1 MKNKNIIDRIGDF
14 LGNSI
19 SNNSQEATNVSI
31 EGMDLFRKVAYQK
44 HNVGFEQVKGNLF
57 EYIEAAK
64 FNVDAAQK
72 GKNIKAVVTDAVGR
86 PHDPADIEIKE
97 RNKVLSQVQAKF
109 STSKSAA
116 ADSVNMQRNSKY
128 KGMDRLIR
136 KDNNYIDEATGKKTT
151 LLKKTKELAEKKA
164 KIKGGIF
171 QKEYKDVSQNLTDE
185 LKYKEITSGG
195 TTLEEIKEAHK
206 NPIKYKRKFIQ
217 KQVNKEIKSTTKNMA
232 VANMISTGIMS
243 SITNMFK
250 VLDDDMELTEAIGKV
265 GGDVVKSGI
274 RGGVTGAISAT
285 IRTSAV
291 KSGNKFL
298 SDSMASTVIAGGI
311 LDGGIALYSYA
322 KGDIDE
328 HKLKDELVDTTIKSA
343 ATIYYTK
350 SICAIAGN
358 SVNPFIPMAV
368 YTAAS
373 FIVTSTRE
381 IIRNANLR
389 AEESSKL
396 KAIYEESA
404 RIAREQHEEFK
415 KYIELCESSQINML
429 NEFIDTFEYNFENS
443 LNYDIAINSITKF
456 AHQARIALQHVDFED
471 FSNVMKNKQ
480 TLRLE

>member
-72 GKNIKAVVTDAVGR
+72 EKNIKAVVTDAVGR
-86 PHDPADIEIKE
+86 PNDPADIEIKE
-97 RNKVLSQVQAKF
+97 NNKVLRQVQAKF

-128 KGMDRLIR
+128 KDMDRLIR

-195 TTLEEIKEAHK
+195 TTLEEIKEANK

-232 VANMISTGIMS
+232 VANMISTGIM
-243 SITNMFK
+243 
-250 VLDDDMELTEAIGKV
+250 
-265 GGDVVKSGI
+265 
-274 RGGVTGAISAT
+274 
-285 IRTSAV
+285 
-291 KSGNKFL
+291 
-298 SDSMASTVIAGGI
+298 
-311 LDGGIALYSYA
+311 
-322 KGDIDE
+322 
-328 HKLKDELVDTTIKSA
+328 
-343 ATIYYTK
+343 
-350 SICAIAGN
+350 
-358 SVNPFIPMAV
+358 
-368 YTAAS
+368 
-373 FIVTSTRE
+373 
-381 IIRNANLR
+381 
-389 AEESSKL
+389 
-396 KAIYEESA
+396 
-404 RIAREQHEEFK
+404 
-415 KYIELCESSQINML
+415 
-429 NEFIDTFEYNFENS
+429 
-443 LNYDIAINSITKF
+443 
-456 AHQARIALQHVDFED
+456 
-471 FSNVMKNKQ
+471 
-480 TLRLE
+480 